1 MTGDDARIVP
11 SKVICRGRLQ
21 TGVEDVRRPSSRLW
35 KTGLLSSIRRPIG
48 RAPLSEPDMKGLQ
61 SAQQQLVLVRT
72 RSPRGGTWRTV
83 LVRPFDLAASA
94 CHDGSHFSC
103 PAPAIRPMYRAT
115 QTKYFFNHARLP
127 SIDRMKPFLAS
138 TGTERHPQLPDVP
151 TVHEAGLEKYDLYAW
166 ICLGV
171 SGNRWSSLLRPR

>member
-1 MTGDDARIVP
+1 
-11 SKVICRGRLQ
+11 
-21 TGVEDVRRPSSRLW
+21 
-35 KTGLLSSIRRPIG
+35 
-48 RAPLSEPDMKGLQ
+48 
-61 SAQQQLVLVRT
+61 
-72 RSPRGGTWRTV
+72 
-83 LVRPFDLAASA
+83 
-94 CHDGSHFSC
+94 
-103 PAPAIRPMYRAT
+103 MYRAT